1 MSFLV
6 SVLWAL
12 LTFAN
17 TGFGHTAAPG
27 AASAPA
33 AIGPVHGF
41 HHAEGGMRPMDT
53 NGGGP
58 TAPAPAPSPSSST

>member
-17 TGFGHTAAPG
+17 AGFGHTAAP
-27 AASAPA
+27 P
-33 AIGPVHGF
+33 HGF
-41 HHAEGGMRPMDT
+41 HHAKGGVLQPMDT

-58 TAPAPAPSPSSST
+58 TAPAPAPSPGTNT